1 MFKFAVS
8 EYILETAFL
17 LKGGLNLA
25 KEYELKVITK
35 FNDSGS
41 NLEKIILNILEKNI
55 FSSAQIDFQEN
66 KIIK

>member
-1 MFKFAVS
+1 M
-8 EYILETAFL
+8 
-17 LKGGLNLA
+17 KGGLNLA

-35 FNDSGS
+35 FNDTGS
-41 NLEKIILNILEKNI
+41 NLENIILNILEKNI